1 MEIIFYADLLGI
13 FAFSMTGIIAGIRH
27 QIDPIGAFFL
37 ALVTAM
43 GGGIIRDML
52 LGVPSSTFNNPYY
65 LTTVFIGFLVTY
77 SFTNKI
83 KEMYQREI
91 YQIFLCLDAF
101 GLAIFTL
108 IGVEKSMSLNIHFFG
123 CILAGTLT
131 AVAGGVIRDALIGD
145 FPFIFHRET
154 YAASSLVGGTIF
166 YFVYKLNFLPLIWNI
181 LLSAA
186 LILGLRLWGLRK
198 NIHLPAPRFYL

>member
-1 MEIIFYADLLGI
+1 METIFYADLLGT
-13 FAFSMTGIIAGIRH
+13 FAFSITGIISSIRH
-27 QIDPIGAFFL
+27 QIDPVGAFFL

-65 LTTVFIGFLVTY
+65 LTTVFIGFLFTY
-77 SFTNKI
+77 LFTNKI
-83 KEMYQREI
+83 KEI
-91 YQIFLCLDAF
+91 YQIFLYLDAF

-108 IGVEKSMSLNIHFFG
+108 IGVEKSISLNVHFFG

-131 AVAGGVIRDALIGD
+131 AVGGGVIRDTLIGD
-145 FPFIFHRET
+145 FPFIFHKEI

-166 YFVYKLNFLPLIWNI
+166 YCVYKLNFLPLTWNI
-181 LLSAA
+181 LLSAT
-186 LILGLRLWGLRK
+186 LILGLRLWGHRK
-198 NIHLPAPRFYL
+198 NIHLPRFHR